1 MSVFFLPPTPTLP
14 PLGGRE
20 FERAWHVVLPPPEGG
35 GVGVGGH
42 SMTNNA
48 ALYRLLTW
56 LSPGFPVGAY
66 SYSHGLEYAVE
77 AGLVGDRE
85 TLTGWIG
92 TILAHGTGRTDA
104 GVFCAAHAA
113 AWDDDAARL
122 RDVATYAAAL
132 RGTAEL
138 ALESEAQGQAFM
150 AAVERAWAT
159 PRLAAW
165 RRRLGAE
172 QPVVYAVAV
181 AITAAAHEVRLPDAL
196 AAFLHAAAANLVSAG
211 VRLVPLGQTDGQ
223 IAIAGLEPV
232 VEAAVAAAQARPFDD
247 VGAATP
253 MVDWTSM
260 RHEVQYTRLFRS

>member
-1 MSVFFLPPTPTLP
+1 M
-14 PLGGRE
+14 
-20 FERAWHVVLPPPEGG
+20 GG
-35 GVGVGGH
+35 GAV
-42 SMTNNA
+42 TNNA

-66 SYSHGLEYAVE
+66 SYSHGIEYAVE
-77 AGLVGDRE
+77 AGLIRDRE

-92 TILAHGTGRTDA
+92 TILAHGTGRSDA
-104 GVFCAAHAA
+104 GVFRAAYAA
-113 AWDDDAARL
+113 ARDDDAVRL
-122 RDVATYAAAL
+122 GHVAAYAATL

-150 AAVERAWAT
+150 AAIERAWAT
-159 PRLAAW
+159 PRLATW
-165 RRRLGAE
+165 RRRLEAE
-172 QPVVYAVAV
+172 RPVVYAVAV
-181 AITAAAHEVRLPDAL
+181 AIAAEAHEVSLEHTL
-196 AAFLHAAAANLVSAG
+196 GAFLHAVAANLVSAG

-253 MVDWTSM
+253 MVDWSSM
-260 RHEVQYTRLFRS
+260 QHEAQYTRLFRS